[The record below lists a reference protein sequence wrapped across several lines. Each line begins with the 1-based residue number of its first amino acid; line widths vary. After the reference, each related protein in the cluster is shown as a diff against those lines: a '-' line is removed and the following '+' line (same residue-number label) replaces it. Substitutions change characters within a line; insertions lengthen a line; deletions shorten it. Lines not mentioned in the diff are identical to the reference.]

1 MCRYKKISYFVIIF
15 FEHSSQ
21 DFSLTRFLL
30 DSAGFIQGMIQSLL
44 ACLQTGGVRKFKMFP
59 KTLTMIW
66 KQILEKTEQDSM
78 RVAMP
83 ASTKIL
89 TACET
94 KTKSKGFVTRLS
106 LFDTGTDAYLRQ
118 DNSLFSS
125 HLPSTMVIN
134 TAGPETLSAS
144 QTGLLNLLVKDDKG
158 NMHQLMLENALVV
171 PGLSQNLTSHK
182 QFIENGHM
190 VFFHKN
196 QSGIVLNKQPKF
208 RPDDVIIPFVRGDQG
223 LYYLEEYVPEETS
236 VLAMVHKK
244 LLSWQWLLRE

>member
-1 MCRYKKISYFVIIF
+1 
-15 FEHSSQ
+15 
-21 DFSLTRFLL
+21 
-30 DSAGFIQGMIQSLL
+30 
-44 ACLQTGGVRKFKMFP
+44 
-59 KTLTMIW
+59 
-66 KQILEKTEQDSM
+66 
-78 RVAMP
+78 
-83 ASTKIL
+83 
-89 TACET
+89 
-94 KTKSKGFVTRLS
+94 
-106 LFDTGTDAYLRQ
+106 
-118 DNSLFSS
+118 
-125 HLPSTMVIN
+125 MVIN

-182 QFIENGHM
+182 QFIQNGHM

-236 VLAMVHKK
+236 VLAMVAQRMIK
-244 LLSWQWLLRE
+244 LSNTELVHIQLCHICPTLMRHLFRVASDIPKLRGINHLKCHCCVEAKLKCAKTTKINSSNYSSWRVCQF